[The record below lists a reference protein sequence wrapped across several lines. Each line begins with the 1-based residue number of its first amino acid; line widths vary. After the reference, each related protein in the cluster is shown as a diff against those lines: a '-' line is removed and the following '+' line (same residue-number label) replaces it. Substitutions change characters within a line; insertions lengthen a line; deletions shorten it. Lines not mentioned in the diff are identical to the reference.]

1 MKIRTNGKEI
11 TIESVV
17 STSMRQDNKTYP
29 ALRFIFA
36 KGVTEAE
43 MNALCSGTLEILD
56 DEGNVI
62 GIHEGYTTRN
72 EHSFTVGKI
81 TTAEQELNEAKEVIE
96 IISGDSEITAEQAQ
110 EQRGVIEVAVQSL
123 ADNDALTVKTYYPTW
138 EECVTKGSIEYD
150 KAGYKFTYNGDLY
163 SCVNANPTFQTDWIP
178 GKGTES
184 LYTRIDETHS
194 GTADDPIPYSGNMAL
209 ENGKYYE
216 QDGIVYICTRDT
228 VNPVYNALSELIG
241 LYVEVYTE

>member
-1 MKIRTNGKEI
+1 MNIKTKDHVVSVE
-11 TIESVV
+11 TVV
-17 STSMRQDNKTYP
+17 STNLRRDGKTYP
-29 ALRFIFA
+29 ALKFVFSGEITAADIEALLSGNFIIDGNEY
-36 KGVTEAE
+36 KGY
-43 MNALCSGTLEILD
+43 NTLGEIS
-56 DEGNVI
+56 VI
-62 GIHEGYTTRN
+62 
-72 EHSFTVGKI
+72 VGKI
-81 TTAEQELNEAKEVIE
+81 TTAEQELDEAKEVIE

-123 ADNDALTVKTYYPTW
+123 ADNDALTVKNYYPKW

-163 SCVNANPTFQTDWIP
+163 SCVSANPTFQAEWIP
-178 GKGTES
+178 GEGTES

-216 QDGIVYICTRDT
+216 QDGIVYVCTRDT